1 MKEINLTVI
10 GSGST
15 YCPELI
21 YGFIEAKD
29 SLKLKRVAFMDI
41 DERKRTIVG
50 GLCVRMLKSAGIDC
64 EVVMTDDLDLA
75 LQGADFV
82 VTQIRVGKLPC
93 RHIDESIPLKHDLIG
108 QETTGIGGFFKA
120 LRTIPVMKNIAER
133 IEAICPDAWLINFT
147 NPSGIISEFLLNHT
161 NVKTMGL
168 CNVPIA
174 MIDDVKAAV
183 GEDAKITYLGLN
195 HLSWITSVKVNGE
208 EKFDTIFD
216 DNFAPTVMKNIH
228 DDGFDMECLAAC
240 KGFPSSYLQY
250 YYSRE
255 AKLHHL

>member
-75 LQGADFV
+75 CRVRISLLHRFV
-82 VTQIRVGKLPC
+82 SASFLVVILMSQ
-93 RHIDESIPLKHDLIG
+93 
-108 QETTGIGGFFKA
+108 
-120 LRTIPVMKNIAER
+120 
-133 IEAICPDAWLINFT
+133 
-147 NPSGIISEFLLNHT
+147 FLLNT
-161 NVKTMGL
+161 ILSVRKQQ
-168 CNVPIA
+168 VS
-174 MIDDVKAAV
+174 AA
-183 GEDAKITYLGLN
+183 
-195 HLSWITSVKVNGE
+195 
-208 EKFDTIFD
+208 
-216 DNFAPTVMKNIH
+216 
-228 DDGFDMECLAAC
+228 
-240 KGFPSSYLQY
+240 SSRLFVQ
-250 YYSRE
+250 S
-255 AKLHHL
+255 L